1 MRYRLLITAALMLSP
16 FTAGAQ
22 TASTSASVTVENY
35 ALSIVKGQD
44 LSFGIITPSASIN
57 GTMTLAPSGG
67 VSTTGGVTSIPN
79 SGYGPASYIARGVPL
94 AGFSIT
100 LPSAITLTSSRGSLT
115 VDNFSRSGPTPISLD
130 NIGESYFNVGATIQV
145 GAGQL
150 PGNYTGTFDVTVA
163 YN

>member
-57 GTMTLAPSGG
+57 GG